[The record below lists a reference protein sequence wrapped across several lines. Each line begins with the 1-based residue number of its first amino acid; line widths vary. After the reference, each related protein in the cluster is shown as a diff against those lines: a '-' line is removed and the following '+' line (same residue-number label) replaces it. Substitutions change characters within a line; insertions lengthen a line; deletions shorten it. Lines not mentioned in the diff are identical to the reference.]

1 MIHPEP
7 QTKTFHKTDDP
18 SQLPAYNIGRSIKA
32 STNFGLLLNFLP
44 AFNMSKD
51 SIVPEELFAEDDGVV
66 TETSV
71 KQQATERDVARF
83 YKHYKAMDESQK
95 WKLRKHHVV
104 DSKVSLFFLSRQDT
118 SYAYINAF

>member
-1 MIHPEP
+1 
-7 QTKTFHKTDDP
+7 
-18 SQLPAYNIGRSIKA
+18 
-32 STNFGLLLNFLP
+32 
-44 AFNMSKD
+44 MSKD
-51 SIVPEELFAEDDGVV
+51 LIVPEELFAEDDGVV

-104 DSKVSLFFLSRQDT
+104 DSKVCLFFLLTSRYFLRT
-118 SYAYINAF
+118 YKRFLTTIHSR